1 MRIKVM
7 NYRNSLRKYKI
18 VYSEKNKNHFNSFK
32 DIENH
37 VKKDN
42 QNKRL
47 KPTENLDN
55 TRQKCKH

>member
-1 MRIKVM
+1 M

-55 TRQKCKH
+55 TRQKFKH